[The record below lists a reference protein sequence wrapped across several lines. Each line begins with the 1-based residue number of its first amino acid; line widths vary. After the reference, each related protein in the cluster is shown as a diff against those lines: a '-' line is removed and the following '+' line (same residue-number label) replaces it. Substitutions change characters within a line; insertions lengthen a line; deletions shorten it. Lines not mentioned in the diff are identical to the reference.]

1 MKYKKFQLYFFK
13 QIIAGREE
21 KRKERSAAEQADQ
34 RVGIGSCLSVLHAR
48 VVLRMSMLEWPR
60 KANNSIDLVCV
71 AIDT

>member
-34 RVGIGSCLSVLHAR
+34 RVGIGSCLYVLHAR
-48 VVLRMSMLEWPR
+48 VVLQMSMLE
-60 KANNSIDLVCV
+60 
-71 AIDT
+71 

>member
-48 VVLRMSMLEWPR
+48 VVLQMSMLE
-60 KANNSIDLVCV
+60 
-71 AIDT
+71 